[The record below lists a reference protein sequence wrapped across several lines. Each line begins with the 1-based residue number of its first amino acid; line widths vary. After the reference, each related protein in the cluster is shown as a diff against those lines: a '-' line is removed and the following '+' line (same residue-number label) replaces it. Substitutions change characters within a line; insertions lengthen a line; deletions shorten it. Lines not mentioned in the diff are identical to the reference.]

1 MSIYYIERKKSN
13 KSQISTCCQKK
24 ENDEKLKKRNEKWY
38 IKKIRKKIHIWL
50 RFAAEIT
57 HLV

>member
-24 ENDEKLKKRNEKWY
+24 ENDEKLKKRNEK
-38 IKKIRKKIHIWL
+38 
-50 RFAAEIT
+50 
-57 HLV
+57 